1 MPAFEYRSLDHRGK
15 INKGTL
21 EADSARQVRQQLRD
35 KGWVP
40 LEVNEASD
48 TNSQGPRGL
57 QPGTQLRILSPGV
70 SRNVPRHRGR
80 R

>member
-15 INKGTL
+15 IKKGTL

-40 LEVNEASD
+40 IEVNEAQD
-48 TNSQGPRGL
+48 NSSSAGL
-57 QPGTQLRILSPGV
+57 GRFP
-70 SRNVPRHRGR
+70 VPASSMAPSKRY
-80 R
+80 

>member
-48 TNSQGPRGL
+48 TDRKS
-57 QPGTQLRILSPGV
+57 V
-70 SRNVPRHRGR
+70 V
-80 R
+80 